1 MMKLWELRKRMLNGD
16 GEGILDVL
24 VRMRMWNHGV
34 SDVLRMVNSL
44 IRRWRRRRR
53 VGGVSVSGESGRH

>member
-1 MMKLWELRKRMLNGD
+1 MKLWELRKRMLNGD